1 MYSSKK
7 KQLSHTPRSFLN
19 YQCSSVSDLR
29 WLRLSVCVCFWIKYQ
44 HKSIS
49 PEYWKT
55 EAILRPVFVHRAGNR
70 VRLRVVGDGPMD
82 GWNCRRNREGGAT
95 WNSPEWVSEI
105 SEPRLRRPSWPER
118 PRRAQT
124 RCPRWMHWLRTS
136 AYTQTHT
143 HINKVI
149 CF

>member
-19 YQCSSVSDLR
+19 YQCSSVSDLT
-29 WLRLSVCVCFWIKYQ
+29 WLRLSVCVCVFLNK
-44 HKSIS
+44 IS
-49 PEYWKT
+49 AQVHFSRVLKDGSHFKT
-55 EAILRPVFVHRAGNR
+55 GFRPSCWQSCAS
-70 VRLRVVGDGPMD
+70 RVVGDGPMD

-143 HINKVI
+143 HAHK
-149 CF
+149 